1 MTTVTV
7 RRNHCIRIHHGGRNR
22 LPQTDSFLERRTMSR
37 KRLLPLALGLAA
49 TLLPLA
55 VVTAPTATAT
65 TATPR
70 AASWLVLTS
79 NPGEA
84 PTRDARSRTLTCE
97 PAAGAHPQPAWSCH
111 ELKKAGGDFHQVNVG
126 PQEPC
131 YLIYAPI
138 TVTARGM
145 WNGRPVTYQETF
157 PNDCVLYQE
166 KGPLFRF

>member
-1 MTTVTV
+1 
-7 RRNHCIRIHHGGRNR
+7 
-22 LPQTDSFLERRTMSR
+22 MSR

-55 VVTAPTATAT
+55 VAAAPTAAAT

-70 AASWLVLTS
+70 AASWLVLTV

-84 PTRDARSRTLTCE
+84 PTRDARSSTLTCD
-97 PAAGAHPQPAWSCH
+97 PIGGSHPTPNWSCR
-111 ELKKAGGDFHQVNVG
+111 ELKKAGGDPRRVDTG
-126 PQEPC
+126 REEPC

-138 TVTARGM
+138 TVTARGA
-145 WNGRPVTYQETF
+145 WNGRAISYQETF
-157 PNDCVLYQE
+157 PNDCVLYLE